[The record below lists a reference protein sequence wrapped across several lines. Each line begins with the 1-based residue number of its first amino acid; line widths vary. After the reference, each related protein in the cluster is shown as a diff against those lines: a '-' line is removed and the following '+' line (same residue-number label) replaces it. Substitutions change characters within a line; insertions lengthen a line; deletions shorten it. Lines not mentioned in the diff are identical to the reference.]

1 MGSPMGSAGSPLVW
15 SLVLCLCALPPAFA
29 APADGEENAAV
40 QKFDALIKAS
50 HFTEAA
56 PELEAYTKEHP
67 DSWRAFYQLGYVC
80 FRLHRI
86 QDSAKALSRSLALN
100 SQYAETHKI
109 LAFDLNIAGRQQLA
123 IGELQQAIAL
133 DPNSYESH
141 YELGRIY
148 FELGSY
154 PLAVEEMEKA
164 RALKPD
170 FVRVWHNLG
179 LAYNATG
186 DSVKAVECFE
196 KALELNSAQ
205 QPQSAWPYIDYAT
218 WYNLQNDF
226 ENARKLLVT
235 ALQIDA
241 RFDQAF
247 EELGKAY
254 RGLGDLEQAIDS
266 YKKAIALNPRKA
278 EYHYALAQL
287 YRLSH
292 RPEDALLE
300 TSRFQQLKGAAP
312 AAR

>member
-1 MGSPMGSAGSPLVW
+1 MGSLTGRTGSPFVWILALCLGAILPVFAGSV
-15 SLVLCLCALPPAFA
+15 VV
-29 APADGEENAAV
+29 EEDAAV
-40 QKFDALIKAS
+40 QKFDALIKGG
-50 HFTEAA
+50 HYTEAA

-67 DSWRAFYQLGYVC
+67 DSWLAFYQLGYVC

-86 QDSAKALSRSLALN
+86 QDSARALSRSLALN
-100 SQYAETHKI
+100 SQYAEAHKI
-109 LAFDLNIAGRQQLA
+109 LAYDLNIAGRQQLA
-123 IGELQQAIAL
+123 IRELQQAIAI
-133 DPNSYESH
+133 DPNSHESH

-186 DSVKAVECFE
+186 DSAKAVECFE
-196 KALELNSAQ
+196 KALVLNSAQ

-226 ENARKLLVT
+226 ENARRLLVT
-235 ALQIDA
+235 AVQIDG

-254 RGLGDLEQAIDS
+254 RGLGDFEKAIDS
-266 YKKAIALNPRKA
+266 YQKAVALNPRKA

-287 YRLSH
+287 YRLIH

-300 TSRFQQLKGAAP
+300 TGRFQQLKGAAP